1 MCESRSKEL
10 SGDTNLPITW
20 PLSEQPRWM
29 QCEASRASGSLP
41 SSFQSG
47 QKRNELWI
55 PPSFKVLKQGHR
67 FLSLQS
73 ALADWIL
80 SHGLKRGP
88 IKLTPS
94 LLPKSEELFLEH
106 LMERASDGASLWL
119 QLGRLPLDSLKF
131 SIPNFLVELPNT
143 TLSPTVICH
152 RPKNR
157 TKNTNFESLS
167 PKETKKKPKRKK
179 TSMPSTSQPSA
190 YQMLWILELWE
201 GGGTCK
207 EPEHFLP
214 FHSHPHAPLG
224 APDQNHTEKLQS
236 LRRRLR
242 GPRNY
247 WASQPHS
254 QYAPPGQ
261 LIKMLLLLCR
271 FSRVWLCA
279 TPQTAAHQA
288 PSSLGFSRQEQWS
301 GLPFPSP
308 MHESGKW
315 KWSRSVMSDSS
326 RPHGLQPTSLLRPW
340 DFPGKSSGVGC
351 HCHQDTRGWLVFP
364 FTLRSKVPAWE
375 AGLPV
380 QRNENLRKKL
390 T

>member
-55 PPSFKVLKQGHR
+55 TPSFKVLKQGHR

-80 SHGLKRGP
+80 SHALKRGP

-94 LLPKSEELFLEH
+94 WLPKSEELFLEH

-119 QLGRLPLDSLKF
+119 QLGRLPLDSLEF

-157 TKNTNFESLS
+157 TKNTNFETLS
-167 PKETKKKPKRKK
+167 PKETKKKQKEKREACPPQANQVLTRCSGSWSCGKEG
-179 TSMPSTSQPSA
+179 
-190 YQMLWILELWE
+190 ELVE
-201 GGGTCK
+201 S
-207 EPEHFLP
+207 EHFLP

-236 LRRRLR
+236 LRRRLK

-247 WASQPHS
+247 GASQPHS
-254 QYAPPGQ
+254 QYAPPVQ
-261 LIKMLLLLCR
+261 LIKTLLLLLSH

-288 PSSLGFSRQEQWS
+288 PPSLGFSRQEHWS

-308 MHESGKW
+308 VHESEKW
-315 KWSRSVMSDSS
+315 KWSRSVVSDSS
-326 RPHGLQPTSLLRPW
+326 RPHGLQPTRLLRPW

-351 HCHQDTRGWLVFP
+351 HCLQDTRGWLVFP

-375 AGLPV
+375 ASQFNAVRTSG
-380 QRNENLRKKL
+380 RN
-390 T
+390 